1 MTSTESENR
10 PRKVL
15 QEIVADQS
23 DNVICEN
30 SEGEKLNLSEKRT
43 LLAKNSLTKVK
54 KGAVLFESRKVK
66 AKLNDK
72 RSHYNHDT
80 KAVAR
85 MVTEL
90 LVQQRDSPKADAFG
104 AAHEELAM
112 LRDQVLSTPS

>member
-1 MTSTESENR
+1 MTSTES

-15 QEIVADQS
+15 QEIVTSQS
-23 DNVICEN
+23 NNVRCEN
-30 SEGEKLNLSEKRT
+30 LDHEKVIIGERRT
-43 LLAKNSLTKVK
+43 VLAKNALTKVK

-85 MVTEL
+85 MV
-90 LVQQRDSPKADAFG
+90 AD
-104 AAHEELAM
+104 H
-112 LRDQVLSTPS
+112 